1 LRSLP
6 NPGNR
11 KNTLN
16 SSSLCTRYRRHI
28 VLAGTRGLIL
38 QHLVF
43 FMAASKITL
52 ALMLMTAQVGGLG
65 IVAAQQPNYPQQPQP
80 LPYVQPAG
88 GVNANYGGA
97 VEQTGWND
105 AFRAD
110 KKMGGG
116 SKSIAKPSQKAAPDA
131 TVNTPRSAPNAQTS
145 QGTYTPPAS
154 ASGPVTNPNMIVQ
167 QDVPLIPR
175 KAAVPYQAPAATAT
189 ANTTVSP
196 ETSSRRP
203 FDTPASAPP
212 VSSRVEATP
221 SPSLPQRSLQ
231 ERLAAARRGLQ
242 TPAPTVVTPEENAAT
257 TGINIEGPT
266 PSIAKPQIETVNPRE
281 ETSNFSPRFNPNNAS
296 NTAKSAE
303 IVNPL
308 AAGGSTTARRP
319 FDDDGS
325 LPSVLNS
332 GAPGSGP
339 SPTVAGETSS
349 RRGFTMSGPVERV
362 ASRETGDRVPPAEPT
377 LAGPELAVPTKT
389 TPLIA
394 TRQSP
399 QISVETSGPR
409 TITVGKE
416 ANYEILLKNTGDLAA
431 SDVSVTVRIPDFAE
445 LTGSKATSGTS
456 ENGTPTENPTAS
468 GSYTVEWRVPRV
480 EAHARETLSLRI
492 IPRKSLPFELG
503 VAWQVSPVSS
513 QTIVEVQ
520 EPKLALSLAGAT
532 EVLYGST
539 KVYKLSLSNPG
550 TGDAENVMLHLSPL
564 SDPNAAMT
572 KHHIGTI
579 PAGDSKVIEVEMTA
593 RQAGKLVI
601 RAQAKADNGLT
612 AEISEE
618 ITVRRAALAVNVDG
632 SKSKYTGTT
641 AAYTIHVSNTGDAP
655 AEAVQIAAQIPTGAK
670 FISATNG
677 QFSAD
682 SGKVVWTVPAIRA
695 GGEIELECKC
705 LLMSPGVNQVS
716 VTATANTDLSAT
728 AAAQTQVE
736 ALADL
741 KLVVNEPRGPLPL
754 GEEVVYEIMI
764 KNHGSKSAERVY
776 VVAFF
781 EEGIDPTSAT
791 GTASEIGS
799 GDVRFA
805 PVATLAP
812 GSTATFKIKA
822 MPKQAGNLAFRAE
835 AVCEADGSKQ
845 AQQCTV
851 LYYGEEGINQPKEV
865 AGPEDDISA
874 AAGQP
879 NRNAGT
885 SSRKPTVQAAPSAA
899 PTGGIPLGG
908 PAVTAPA
915 SPVPQTATK
924 PTVVPAYGMPAAGP
938 AIGTPVPMVA
948 QPMGNTNPTPA
959 VTGPAIPLGGPTVT
973 PAATPNTPAALPTYS
988 LPAAPAGGATLLLP
1002 SK

>member
-1 LRSLP
+1 
-6 NPGNR
+6 
-11 KNTLN
+11 
-16 SSSLCTRYRRHI
+16 
-28 VLAGTRGLIL
+28 
-38 QHLVF
+38 
-43 FMAASKITL
+43 MAASKITL

-65 IVAAQQPNYPQQPQP
+65 VATAQQPYNTQPQP
-80 LPYVQPAG
+80 FNIQPAG
-88 GVNANYGGA
+88 GANANYDGS
-97 VEQTGWND
+97 VEQTAFGD

-116 SKSIAKPSQKAAPDA
+116 PKPVAKPSQKATADT
-131 TVNTPRSAPNAQTS
+131 TVNTPRSVPSAKSS
-145 QGTYTPPAS
+145 QGTYTPPS
-154 ASGPVTNPNMIVQ
+154 APVTNPNAIVQ

-175 KAAVPYQAPAATAT
+175 KAVSPSPFQAPVANNTAS
-189 ANTTVSP
+189 N
-196 ETSSRRP
+196 ETSARRP
-203 FDTPASAPP
+203 FSTPAAAPAVAAPGIESAPA
-212 VSSRVEATP
+212 VTTP
-221 SPSLPQRSLQ
+221 TPQRSLQ
-231 ERLAAARRGLQ
+231 ERLASARRGLQ
-242 TPAPTVVTPEENAAT
+242 TPSATVVTAEQNAAT
-257 TGINIEGPT
+257 TGISTGDSA
-266 PSIAKPQIETVNPRE
+266 PSISKPQIETVNPSE
-281 ETSNFSPRFNPNNAS
+281 ETSNFSPRFNPNNAA

-308 AAGGSTTARRP
+308 AAGDSTSARRP

-339 SPTVAGETSS
+339 APTVAGGTSS
-349 RRGFTMSGPVERV
+349 RKAFTMNAPVERV
-362 ASRETGDRVPPAEPT
+362 ASRDTGDRVPPAEPT
-377 LAGPELAVPTKT
+377 LAGPQIAAPAANA
-389 TPLIA
+389 PLLV

-416 ANYEILLKNTGDLAA
+416 ATYEILLKNTGDLAA

-445 LTGSKATSGTS
+445 LTGSKSTSGTS
-456 ENGTPTENPTAS
+456 ESGAPGDNTAAN
-468 GSYTVEWRVPRV
+468 GSYSVQWRVPRV
-480 EAHARETLSLRI
+480 EAQSRETLSLRI
-492 IPRKSLPFELG
+492 VPRKSLPFELG
-503 VAWQVSPVSS
+503 VAWHVSPVSS
-513 QTIVEVQ
+513 QTTVEVQ
-520 EPKLALSLAGAT
+520 EPKLAISLAGAN
-532 EVLYGST
+532 EVLFGAT

-564 SDPNAAMT
+564 SDPNAPMT
-572 KHHIGTI
+572 KHHIGTL
-579 PAGDSKVIEVEMTA
+579 PAGDTKVIEVEMTA

-601 RAQAKADNGLT
+601 RAQAVADNGLN

-618 ITVRRAALAVNVDG
+618 ITVRRAALAVNVSG
-632 SKSKYTGTT
+632 AKSKYTGTA
-641 AAYTIHVSNTGDAP
+641 AAYTIQVSNTGDAP

-670 FISATNG
+670 FISAANG
-677 QFSAD
+677 QFNNE
-682 SGKVVWTVPAIRA
+682 SGKIVWTIPAIRA
-695 GGEIELECKC
+695 GGEVTLECKC
-705 LLMSPGVNQVS
+705 LLMSAGANQLSVS
-716 VTATANTDLSAT
+716 ATASTDLSAT

-741 KLVVNEPRGPLPL
+741 KLEVNEPRGPLPL
-754 GEEVVYEIMI
+754 GEEVTYEILV
-764 KNHGSKSAERVY
+764 KNVGSKSAERVF

-791 GTASEIGS
+791 GTANEIGS
-799 GDVRFA
+799 GDVRFS
-805 PVATLAP
+805 PIATIAP

-851 LYYGEEGINQPKEV
+851 LFYGEDGVNQRKEV

-879 NRNAGT
+879 ARNAGG
-885 SSRKPTVQAAPSAA
+885 SSRKPTLQAAPSVAPLGTGTATPAPGVAPAA

-908 PAVTAPA
+908 PTTSTSAT
-915 SPVPQTATK
+915 PVPLTASK
-924 PTVVPAYGMPAAGP
+924 PAVVPAYGMPAAGP

-948 QPMGNTNPTPA
+948 QPMGSTTPTPA
-959 VTGPAIPLGGPTVT
+959 LTAPAT
-973 PAATPNTPAALPTYS
+973 TPNSPAALPSYS
-988 LPAAPAGGATLLLP
+988 LPTPAAPTTGGATLLLP

>member
-1 LRSLP
+1 
-6 NPGNR
+6 
-11 KNTLN
+11 
-16 SSSLCTRYRRHI
+16 
-28 VLAGTRGLIL
+28 
-38 QHLVF
+38 VF

-65 IVAAQQPNYPQQPQP
+65 SLAAQMPSYPAQQPQP
-80 LPYVQPAG
+80 LNVQSAG
-88 GVNANYGGA
+88 GANANYNGA
-97 VEQTGWND
+97 VEQTAFGD

-116 SKSIAKPSQKAAPDA
+116 TKPVAKPSQKVTADA
-131 TVNTPRSAPNAQTS
+131 TVNTPRAAPNAKSST
-145 QGTYTPPAS
+145 GTYSPPAS
-154 ASGPVTNPNMIVQ
+154 ASGPVTNPNAIVQ
-167 QDVPLIPR
+167 QDVPLIP
-175 KAAVPYQAPAATAT
+175 KKSGMPSAFPTMGTNATVAT
-189 ANTTVSP
+189 
-196 ETSSRRP
+196 ETSARRP
-203 FDTPASAPP
+203 FDTPATAAPVASAP
-212 VSSRVEATP
+212 RVEAAPTTP
-221 SPSLPQRSLQ
+221 TTMPQRSLQ
-231 ERLAAARRGLQ
+231 ERLASARKGLQ
-242 TPAPTVVTPEENAAT
+242 TPSATVVTPEQNAAT
-257 TGINIEGPT
+257 TGIMIEGSVPNISKPT
-266 PSIAKPQIETVNPRE
+266 IETVNPRE

-308 AAGGSTTARRP
+308 AAGDSTSARRP

-339 SPTVAGETSS
+339 TPTVTGGTSS
-349 RRGFTMSGPVERV
+349 RKGFTMNSPVERV
-362 ASRETGDRVPPAEPT
+362 ASRDTGDRVPSAEPT
-377 LAGPELAVPTKT
+377 LAGPQIPTAA
-389 TPLIA
+389 TPAPLLV

-416 ANYEILLKNTGDLAA
+416 ANYEILLKNTGELAA

-456 ENGTPTENPTAS
+456 ENGAPAENTATS
-468 GSYTVEWRVPRV
+468 GSYSVEWRVPRV

-492 IPRKSLPFELG
+492 VPRKSLPFELG
-503 VAWQVSPVSS
+503 VAWHVSPVSS
-513 QTIVEVQ
+513 QTTVEVQ
-520 EPKLALSLAGAT
+520 EPKLAISLAGAN
-532 EVLYGST
+532 EVLFGST

-564 SDPNAAMT
+564 SDPHAAMT
-572 KHHIGTI
+572 KHHIGTL
-579 PAGDSKVIEVEMTA
+579 PAGDTKVIEVEMTA

-601 RAQAKADNGLT
+601 RAQAMADNGLN

-618 ITVRRAALAVNVDG
+618 ITVRRAALAVNVSG
-632 SKSKYTGTT
+632 SKSKYTGTA
-641 AAYTIHVSNTGDAP
+641 AAYTIHVSNSGDAP
-655 AEAVQIAAQIPTGAK
+655 AEVVQIAAQIPTGAK
-670 FISATNG
+670 FISAANG
-677 QFSAD
+677 QFNTE
-682 SGKVVWTVPAIRA
+682 SGKVVWTIPTIRA
-695 GGEIELECKC
+695 GGEITLECKC
-705 LLMSPGVNQVS
+705 LLMSAGVNQVS
-716 VTATANTDLSAT
+716 VTANASTDLSAT

-741 KLVVNEPRGPLPL
+741 KLEVNEPKGPLPL

-764 KNHGSKSAERVY
+764 KNHGSKSAERVF

-781 EEGIDPTSAT
+781 EEGIDPLSAA

-851 LYYGEEGINQPKEV
+851 LFYGEEGVNQRKQV

-879 NRNAGT
+879 ARNAGG
-885 SSRKPTVQAAPSAA
+885 SSRKPALHAAPSAA
-899 PTGGIPLGG
+899 PAVPSAAPTGIPLGG
-908 PAVTAPA
+908 PAMAVPAGPAPL
-915 SPVPQTATK
+915 VATK
-924 PTVVPAYGMPAAGP
+924 PAAPAYGMPAAAP
-938 AIGTPVPMVA
+938 AIGTPVPMIA
-948 QPMGNTNPTPA
+948 QPMGSTNPTPA
-959 VTGPAIPLGGPTVT
+959 VSAPVIPLGGPTSA
-973 PAATPNTPAALPTYS
+973 PAAKPNTPVALPAYS
-988 LPAAPAGGATLLLP
+988 LPVAPAGGATLLLP
-1002 SK
+1002 TK